1 MGAFCVYGISRSVCK
16 ITATKKQPTT
26 GKGTSKSLTISEFG
40 AARDE
45 LAERLFAETTKR
57 GKISPELD
65 APQFCMDWIAAGKD
79 EVKDCVIMSRGPK
92 VDKNGGPVIKQGA
105 PVMTWVE
112 YDPKSA
118 PAFGPMS

>member
-1 MGAFCVYGISRSVCK
+1 MGAFCVYGISRSACK
-16 ITATKKQPTT
+16 ITATKKQKV
-26 GKGTSKSLTISEFG
+26 GKLTISEFS

-45 LAERLFAETTKR
+45 LAELLFETTVKR

-79 EVKDCVIMSRGPK
+79 GVKSCVVMARGPK
-92 VDKNGGPVIKQGA
+92 IDKHGGPVIKQGV

-112 YDPKSA
+112 YDPKTT
-118 PAFGPMS
+118 PAFGLMS